1 MEGEKVVVIGSEAAL
16 ATMNGGHH
24 EGWASAPAGPAG

>member
-16 ATMNGGHH
+16 ATMKAGRVRQPARQ
-24 EGWASAPAGPAG
+24 ASA